1 MSDIIRFQFRQLFTK
16 RIVYLANLLVLLVC
30 FIMLFLNGESTP
42 DIRETLTAYL
52 PQTASFAASIAL
64 MAPMIMIGM
73 VCGDD
78 FEDKTINHELT
89 AGRSR
94 AASFF
99 GRAIPVMIAAPLTA
113 LVLLSIPY
121 AVYGAL
127 YGIGDAV
134 PLSNILL
141 RALLMLFPLLRLS
154 AFFVFLLFV
163 TKKQLAAVV
172 GALGATLL
180 SLGMIEGSA
189 VPFLSAAKRVH
200 GMLSIPDLL
209 NLCTFDNWRTYDLTL
224 TNYYTYYPEL
234 HAAQIVP
241 VIICSL
247 VMCAVWLLLGYH
259 FFHVDDMN

>member
-52 PQTASFAASIAL
+52 PQTVSVAVSIAL

-99 GRAIPVMIAAPLTA
+99 GRAIPVMIAAPLTD
-113 LVLLSIPY
+113 LVLLGIPY

-154 AFFVFLLFV
+154 AFFVFLLFI

-189 VPFLSAAKRVH
+189 FPFLSAAKRVH
-200 GMLSIPDLL
+200 GMLSIPDIL
-209 NLCTFDNWRTYDLTL
+209 NLCTFDNWHTYDLTL

-234 HAAQIVP
+234 HAAQIAP